1 MMANVSTHKMTKLNR
16 LRVLASDWSA
26 QQRHDTNAVSSKKR
40 TAFGMFMARR
50 CRAVV
55 DKAFCRSLLREFV
68 ADEGVFRHF
77 GAVECRN
84 LKDFW
89 CCSLRSSHFYWRHT
103 SKAAENGAVLTVY
116 ANRFTRKGARSVCR
130 ILTRQARSRMRIA
143 GQPGLQKPPSPGLTG
158 GLPRVVAREPFPD
171 LLPATS
177 GRIDD
182 GNAKCCTAVIALH
195 FFRSLR

>member
-1 MMANVSTHKMTKLNR
+1 MSELKRFL
-16 LRVLASDWSA
+16 VL
-26 QQRHDTNAVSSKKR
+26 
-40 TAFGMFMARR
+40 
-50 CRAVV
+50 
-55 DKAFCRSLLREFV
+55 FV
-68 ADEGVFRHF
+68 AFVAFLLAAYIQGRGEWRGPH
-77 GAVECRN
+77 
-84 LKDFW
+84 
-89 CCSLRSSHFYWRHT
+89 SLRKSIHP
-103 SKAAENGAVLTVY
+103 
-116 ANRFTRKGARSVCR
+116 KGARSVCR